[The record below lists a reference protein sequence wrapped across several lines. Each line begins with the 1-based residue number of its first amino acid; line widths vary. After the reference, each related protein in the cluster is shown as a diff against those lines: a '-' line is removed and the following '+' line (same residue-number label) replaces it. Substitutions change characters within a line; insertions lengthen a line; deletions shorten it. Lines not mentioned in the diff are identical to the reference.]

1 MSQYLGNTK
10 AIQTIRLLIL
20 IVLFLIE
27 QSVSSQVAK
36 AQSDRRP
43 NIIFVLADDLG
54 WANVGCYGNKFNETP
69 HIDHLAKRGIRFTQ
83 AYASAPVCS
92 PYRASLMTG
101 QYTARHG
108 VLDYMRPDSSN
119 PLTTSHLT
127 LPEMLQQQ
135 GYTTGI
141 IGKWHLTGHKFHGA
155 EREIKAVEHG
165 FDEEIAATV
174 KGVGNGAN
182 FWPYVFRDQP
192 ISWIDLPKH
201 RLGEN
206 EYLVDRMNL
215 EAVEFIERHQDKPF
229 FLYLSHFAVH
239 TILNG
244 RPDIVQKYIDKHLP
258 GESTRDK
265 CYLCKDQDLEGDSL
279 HHWAGDHNP
288 HLAAMLHSI
297 DEGVGMIVDKLEE
310 LKLSDNTIIVFSS
323 DNGGESNVTSNAPL
337 RGGKSELYEGGIRV
351 PLIVSMP
358 NSEHTNIVCTQP
370 TMNVDFYPTF
380 LELGGIKP
388 DEKQQLDGQS
398 IVSLLNNSESDESPR
413 NMFWHYPLE
422 KPHFLGGL
430 SSGAI
435 RSGDMKLIEFF
446 DTGDVELYDLKNDLG
461 ENINLALQAPK
472 QVQALQD
479 ELHRWQ
485 QDMGIQRKLEPWM
498 CQPVRVWFQDSF
510 NENQA
515 SDLWFFQKEW
525 TVEDGSLL
533 RNGVPGENKRIFIK
547 KPTFTDT
554 LISVDFKLQGTE
566 ELRIMTGSHGPYNAV
581 ITIQP
586 DRFRVNTASDKN
598 QHYYPTIHGECPFKF
613 KSDQW
618 YTMQVEILGDQI
630 VARVDDDHFVFGTH
644 PILDQE
650 RTYFA
655 FQVQGPSASFDNIL
669 IQDVDQQPRSDWE
682 TRRKQLQ
689 HIQAKRPWLP
699 RSYQEEQKDLQTI
712 LRDQL
717 YREETRF
724 RELIL
729 QIDQCKKE
737 EHDQY
742 PDVFRTMKEHLQEI
756 QDQRKQLHENNES
769 FKLLSDRINKSR
781 RAETDFLHG
790 LNPDLD
796 DSAPQQYKFEL
807 EKSRRQHVNNPQ
819 FIAVLNKT
827 KSLEDSITKMYP
839 HLFVTNEEI
848 RDKGRAARSKHNN
861 EHEFKALLNKTSV
874 AIKAEREYLYTIE
887 PRLKELEELIQQQ
900 KKKAASSSA
909 N

>member
-1 MSQYLGNTK
+1 MRQCLGNTRATQK
-10 AIQTIRLLIL
+10 IRLPLL
-20 IVLFLIE
+20 IVLAFIAQIISL
-27 QSVSSQVAK
+27 QVAS
-36 AQSDRRP
+36 AQSNKQP
-43 NIIFVLADDLG
+43 NIIFILADDLG
-54 WANVGCYGNKFNETP
+54 WADVGCYGNTFNETP
-69 HIDHLAKRGIRFTQ
+69 HIDQLAKRGIRFTQ

-108 VLDYMRPDSSN
+108 VLDYMRPASSN

-155 EREIKAVEHG
+155 EREINAVEHG

-201 RLGEN
+201 RLGED

-215 EAVEFIERHQDKPF
+215 EAVDFIERHQDKPF

-244 RPDIVQKYIDKHLP
+244 RPDIVQKYIDKHTP
-258 GESTRDK
+258 GDSTRNK
-265 CYLCKDQDLEGDSL
+265 CYLCKDQGLDGDPH

-297 DEGVGMIVDKLEE
+297 DTGVGMIVDKLEE
-310 LKLSDNTIIVFSS
+310 LNLSENTIIVFSS

-358 NSEHTNIVCTQP
+358 NSEHTNVVCTQP

-380 LELGGIKP
+380 LEIADIKQ
-388 DEKQQLDGQS
+388 DEKQQLDGKS
-398 IVSLLNNSESDESPR
+398 IVSLLNNPGNELSPR

-446 DTGDVELYDLKNDLG
+446 DTGDVELYDLKHDIG
-461 ENINLALQAPK
+461 EENNLALQAPQQALALK
-472 QVQALQD
+472 QV
-479 ELHRWQ
+479 LHAWQ
-485 QDMGIQRKLEPWM
+485 QEMGIHRKLDPWM

-525 TVEDGSLL
+525 TVQDGALL
-533 RNGVPGENKRIFIK
+533 RNDVPGENKRIFIK
-547 KPTFTDT
+547 KPTYSDT

-566 ELRIMTGSHGPYNAV
+566 ELRIMTGSHGKYNAV

-598 QHYYPTIHGECPFKF
+598 QHYYPTIHGECPFAF
-613 KSDQW
+613 KQDHW

-630 VARVDDDHFVFGTH
+630 VARIDDTHFVIGKH

-669 IQDVDQQPRSDWE
+669 IQDVDKQPRSDWKY
-682 TRRKQLQ
+682 RRQELEQKQ
-689 HIQAKRPWLP
+689 ANRPWLP
-699 RSYQEEQKDLQTI
+699 RINVEEQRDLQTI
-712 LRDQL
+712 LRDRL
-717 YREETRF
+717 YREDAQY
-724 RELIL
+724 RELVH

-737 EHDQY
+737 EHDRY
-742 PDVFRTMKEHLQEI
+742 PDVFRSVKEHHTEMQE
-756 QDQRKQLHENNES
+756 QRKLLLLNDETFKQLNDS
-769 FKLLSDRINKSR
+769 INKSR
-781 RAETDFLHG
+781 RAETTLLHG
-790 LNPDLD
+790 LNPELEEI
-796 DSAPQQYKFEL
+796 APHLYKFAL
-807 EKSRRQHVNNPQ
+807 EKSRQQHLINPL
-819 FIAVLNKT
+819 FMAALNKT
-827 KSLEDSITKMYP
+827 KTLEDSMLKQYP
-839 HLFVTNEEI
+839 HLFITNEEI
-848 RDKGRAARSKHNN
+848 QDKSRVARSKRNSDP
-861 EHEFKALLNKTSV
+861 EFKALLKKTSV
-874 AIKAEREYLYTIE
+874 AVRAEREYLYTIE

-900 KKKAASSSA
+900 KKKAASQPA